1 MEEKKIN
8 YNDEPVFYCEHC
20 LSLLVMCDAPIDY
33 CANCSS
39 TEINSCTLEEY
50 DKLYEKRFGTK
61 FFYKDKN

>member
-1 MEEKKIN
+1 MEENKIN

-39 TEINSCTLEEY
+39 TEINSCTLKEY
-50 DKLYEKRFGTK
+50 DELYNF
-61 FFYKDKN
+61 

>member
-1 MEEKKIN
+1 MEENKIN

-39 TEINSCTLEEY
+39 TEINSCTMEEY
-50 DKLYEKRFGTK
+50 DKLYKKRFGKK
-61 FFYKDKN
+61 FFYRD